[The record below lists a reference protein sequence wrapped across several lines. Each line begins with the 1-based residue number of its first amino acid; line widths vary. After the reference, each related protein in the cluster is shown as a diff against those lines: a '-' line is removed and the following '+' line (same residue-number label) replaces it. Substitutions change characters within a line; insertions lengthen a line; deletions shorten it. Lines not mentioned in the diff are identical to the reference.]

1 MDLLESVA
9 IFLSYLSAFLATYVA
24 LIAWQL
30 RSSSW
35 ARPFAMMMMGLS
47 VWSLTSALELGT
59 QVSSTARLWRTLQL
73 VGSAVMPVAWFVFAV
88 RYSGMDRSLSSN
100 RRRALYLIPFVT
112 IALAATNELHGWVW
126 QPLSEGGAPLPRWT
140 TIGYWYGVQVAYSLL
155 VVGAGGLLLWKMLWK
170 MHREQ
175 RWRRMIIV
183 LGATLP
189 VVGLLLALLGAGS
202 ITGPVLLPAFLLS
215 GVASLSWTVTGQQIL
230 DLVPIARQTVFS
242 SMPDGVM
249 VVNNQDRLVEIN
261 PAAQRIIGRLAKD
274 VLGKRIVEVIPQW
287 RDLWYEAV
295 VNGELQ
301 TSLDIHVEFEWRI
314 FDMRISPVYAK
325 GRHFTGR
332 LIILR
337 DITEHKRSE
346 NELIERRKLVEKLVA
361 VARATTE
368 GSSLQATLQN
378 ALDVT
383 ASLTGAEYGSLFLL
397 DSGGRVTHSILAR
410 GATAPGSRR
419 KIVGT
424 VMDDGLAGWVVRNR
438 TTALLHDALEDERW
452 VTFPD
457 QPYTARSVLVV
468 PITSGDSVPGVLTLQ
483 HSEPGS
489 FDAEDEA
496 LLRAAS
502 DQMALALHKAQLYEE
517 QIQLARRQQML
528 FETLKTVGRHLEP
541 TTVLHLATETI
552 ARQTNWSAVGILV
565 AEHGR
570 SNMEMRAGA
579 GLLANFEGKQFSNRL
594 GDHARALATK
604 QTFHRIT
611 LEPGERVDE
620 EFSFLRSAIF
630 VPFRNGQDQPG
641 ILVVGNE
648 GTASFDDD
656 EILLAES
663 LAEVV
668 GMTMT
673 NAQLFQAVADEHS
686 RLQALI
692 EASRDGVILVSNRGH
707 ILFLNHMALGI
718 VGLDDEPVDWLY
730 RPLRDLFTSLG
741 SAAPKL
747 LELLQVET
755 RRREEDDSGIGEGEI
770 LVNDR
775 FLRWQNLPVRTE
787 KATVGRLIV
796 LEDVSRGRALQRLR
810 DDLTHTMVHD
820 LRNPLN
826 IVSGSLQ
833 MVSDGLS
840 KGAPTIE
847 LRKVLDIASQSTG
860 RMLHLVN
867 GILDI
872 SRLESEQVPLNPRPL
887 DVTDLINR
895 VLAAQQSLAV
905 QRKITL
911 SSPNGASADT
921 IPVVHADAELI
932 ERVLQNL
939 VGNAIKFTPRGGDI
953 NVKTTH
959 NAESNLVHVHVR
971 DTGPGIPADVQEQL
985 FEKFATGLQEEK
997 GAGLGLAFCRMAVE
1011 AHGGKIWAENNRDVG
1026 ASFHFTLP
1034 APASVEQNAGE

>member
-1 MDLLESVA
+1 MEQW
-9 IFLSYLSAFLATYVA
+9 LSPGRRQA
-24 LIAWQL
+24 L
-30 RSSSW
+30 
-35 ARPFAMMMMGLS
+35 F
-47 VWSLTSALELGT
+47 
-59 QVSSTARLWRTLQL
+59 
-73 VGSAVMPVAWFVFAV
+73 
-88 RYSGMDRSLSSN
+88 
-100 RRRALYLIPFVT
+100 LIPVLT
-112 IALAATNELHGWVW
+112 ILLAATNDLHGWIWVPVP
-126 QPLSEGGAPLPRWT
+126 QGTTALPQWSS
-140 TIGYWYGVQVAYSLL
+140 IGYWYVVQVGYSLL
-155 VVGAGGLLLWKMLWK
+155 VVGAGVLLIWKMLWR

-183 LGATLP
+183 LGATTP
-189 VVGLLLALLGAGS
+189 VVGLLLGLSGAG
-202 ITGPVLLPAFLLS
+202 TTAGPILMPTFLLV
-215 GVASLSWTVTGQQIL
+215 GVASLSWTVAGQQIL
-230 DLVPIARQTVFS
+230 DLVPIARQTVLS
-242 SMPDGVM
+242 SMPDGVL

-261 PAAQRIIGRLAKD
+261 PAAQRIIGPSAEQA
-274 VLGKRIVEVIPQW
+274 LGQRIVEVIPQW
-287 RDLWYEAV
+287 RDLWYRAI

-301 TSLDIHVEFEWRI
+301 TSLDVRIEDEWRI
-314 FDMRISPVYAK
+314 FDLRISPVYAK
-325 GRHFTGR
+325 GRHLTGR

-337 DITEHKRSE
+337 DITDHKRNE

-383 ASLTGAEYGSLFLL
+383 TSLTGAEYGSLFLL

-438 TTALLHDALEDERW
+438 KTVLLHDTLEDERW

-468 PITSGDSVPGVLTLQ
+468 PITSGDTVPGVLTLQ
-483 HSEPGS
+483 HSQPGT

-517 QIQLARRQQML
+517 QIQFARRQQML
-528 FETLKTVGRHLEP
+528 FEALKTVGRHLEP

-565 AEHGR
+565 AENDG
-570 SNMEMRAGA
+570 SDLKMRAGA
-579 GLLANFEGKQFSNRL
+579 GPLASHEGKYFSGKR
-594 GDHARALATK
+594 GDHARPLATK
-604 QTFHRIT
+604 KTFHRISF
-611 LEPGERVDE
+611 EPGEKGRRA
-620 EFSFLRSAIF
+620 FPFLQSAIF
-630 VPFRNGQDQPG
+630 VPFRYGQDQPG

-648 GTASFDDD
+648 SAASFDDD
-656 EILLAES
+656 DILLAES

-692 EASRDGVILVSNRGH
+692 EASRDGVILVSDTGR
-707 ILFLNHMALGI
+707 ILFLNHMALKVAGI
-718 VGLDDEPVDWLY
+718 SDEPVDWLF

-741 SAAPKL
+741 AAAPRL

-755 RRREEDDSGIGEGEI
+755 QRRHEDDSGIGEGEI
-770 LVNDR
+770 VVNDR
-775 FLRWQNLPVRTE
+775 FLHWQNLPVRTE
-787 KATVGRLIV
+787 QATVGRLIV
-796 LEDVSRGRALQRLR
+796 LEDVSRERALQRLR

-833 MVSDGLS
+833 MVSHGLTNDT
-840 KGAPTIE
+840 PTTE
-847 LRKVLDIASQSTG
+847 LRKVLDIASQSTS

-867 GILDI
+867 GILNI

-887 DVTDLINR
+887 EMPALVER
-895 VLAAQQSLAV
+895 VLTAQQSLAAD
-905 QRKITL
+905 KEITL
-911 SSPNGASADT
+911 SGQNGVAADG
-921 IPVVHADAELI
+921 IPVLQADPELI

-939 VGNAIKFTPRGGDI
+939 IGNAIKFTPHGGEI
-953 NVKTTH
+953 AVNTTH
-959 NAESNLVHVHVR
+959 TANPNLVSVQVR
-971 DTGPGIPADVQEQL
+971 DTGPGIPADIQEQL
-985 FEKFATGLQEEK
+985 FEKFVTGLQEAK

-1011 AHGGKIWAENNRDVG
+1011 AHGGKIWAENNQGAG
-1026 ASFHFTLP
+1026 ASFYFTLP
-1034 APASVEQNAGE
+1034 VPNSEE